1 MLYCIFSKL
10 NKLNISMQGPDKNT
24 FDVSDKIV
32 VFIKRLSLWKE
43 DVTNVSVVRSVL
55 RLFEQ
60 KYKSNI
66 ASESFLS

>member
-1 MLYCIFSKL
+1 
-10 NKLNISMQGPDKNT
+10 MQGPDKNT

-60 KYKSNI
+60 KYKSNK
-66 ASESFLS
+66 ASESFLSCFHQLYI